1 MTAPLRVLHVE
12 DDPLDSEL
20 IEKCLRHEGIDCV
33 LTRVETRAE
42 MLAALE
48 QNDFEII
55 LSDYSLPTFDGFAA
69 LAICQEKCP
78 HLPFIMISGTLG
90 EESAIDAFQRGAT
103 DYVLKQRLERLAPS
117 VRRALREAAEH
128 NELRRAEAELRL
140 THQRMRFHLENSPLA
155 IIEFD
160 KDVRVQYWSPQA
172 EKLFGWTAE
181 EAMGK
186 EPGELKLVHPDD
198 YVQVQE
204 VMAQL
209 LSWDVSRNGGEN
221 RNCTK
226 DGRIIWCEWYNSA
239 LLDEAGQ
246 LVSILSLGLD
256 VTERK
261 RMEEERMRLL
271 EREQQARETAEAAS
285 RAKDEF
291 LAAVSHELR
300 TPLTPVLGWLRLIRT
315 GTLNEQALG
324 QALENIE
331 RNVRAEVRLV
341 EDLLDVSRIIT
352 GKLRIECRPLE
363 LLPIIESALD
373 SMRPAAEARR
383 LALVARL
390 DEQAGLVAGDQDR
403 LRQVVWNL
411 LSNAIKFTP
420 QGGRVEV
427 RLERVNSQAEI
438 TVSDTGQGISA
449 EFLPFVFDRF
459 RQADAS
465 ITRSHGGMGLG
476 LAIVRHLVEMHGGS
490 VSASSAGPGQGATFT
505 VRLPLLSVQGS
516 AEPRQRHFRS
526 PGESLTDDL
535 SFSLTG
541 VRALIVDDDP
551 DTLEII
557 SWILMQHGAE
567 VKTTL
572 SALTALDILR
582 DEEVDVLI
590 SDIGLPEFDGYDLI
604 ARVRE
609 IERPHRQPVPAIALT
624 AFTRIEDRLRALAA
638 GFQMYISKPVEPEE
652 LVAVIASLT
661 GRLGSSERRN

>member
-1 MTAPLRVLHVE
+1 MPE
-12 DDPLDSEL
+12 S
-20 IEKCLRHEGIDCV
+20 RHSFS
-33 LTRVETRAE
+33 R
-42 MLAALE
+42 
-48 QNDFEII
+48 
-55 LSDYSLPTFDGFAA
+55 LPG
-69 LAICQEKCP
+69 
-78 HLPFIMISGTLG
+78 S
-90 EESAIDAFQRGAT
+90 SQRGAT

-128 NELRRAEAELRL
+128 NELRLA
-140 THQRMRFHLENSPLA
+140 HQRLRFHIENSPLA

-181 EAMGK
+181 EAVGK
-186 EPGELKLVHPDD
+186 EPVDLNLVHPDD
-198 YVQVQE
+198 HAQVQL
-204 VMAQL
+204 VMKQL
-209 LSWDVSRNGGEN
+209 LSGEVSRNGGEN

-226 DGRIIWCEWYNSA
+226 DGAIIWCEWYNSA

-256 VTERK
+256 ITERK
-261 RMEEERMRLL
+261 RMEEERLRLL

-300 TPLTPVLGWLRLIRT
+300 TPLTPVLGWLRLMRT
-315 GTLNEQALG
+315 RALNEQSFS
-324 QALENIE
+324 QALEKIE

-352 GKLRIECRPLE
+352 GKLRLECRPLE

-373 SMRPAAEARR
+373 SMRAAADARR
-383 LALVARL
+383 ITLVARL
-390 DEQAGLVAGDQDR
+390 NQQAGLVAGDQDR
-403 LRQVVWNL
+403 LQQVVWNL

-438 TVSDTGQGISA
+438 TVSDTGRGITA
-449 EFLPFVFDRF
+449 EFLPYVFDRF
-459 RQADAS
+459 RQADVS
-465 ITRSHGGMGLG
+465 ITRSHGGLG
-476 LAIVRHLVEMHGGS
+476 LAIVRHLVELHGGS
-490 VSASSAGPGQGATFT
+490 VEASSAGPGRGATFT
-505 VRLPLLSVQGS
+505 VRLPLLTEPES
-516 AEPRQRHFRS
+516 ADPRQRHFRS
-526 PGESLTDDL
+526 PVDSLPVDL
-535 SFSLTG
+535 GFSLAG

-557 SWILMQHGAE
+557 SWILSQRGAE
-567 VKTTL
+567 VKTAL

-582 DEEVDVLI
+582 DAEFDVLI
-590 SDIGLPEFDGYDLI
+590 SDIGMPEYDGYDLI

-609 IERPHRQPVPAIALT
+609 AERTRSQSVPAIALT
-624 AFTRIEDRLRALAA
+624 AFTHLEDRLRALAA

-661 GRLGSSERRN
+661 GRLGSSERET